1 MTIKKYR
8 DRSHSHDDDAVFT
21 CEALTD
27 EYAVVCPTDAFP
39 DGNQDLGG
47 KGTFSVGKS
56 EFRVEGVA
64 ARKAL
69 LLEK

>member
-1 MTIKKYR
+1 MMKYR
-8 DRSHSHDDDAVFT
+8 DRSHSHDDDTAFT

-27 EYAVVCPTDAFP
+27 EYAVFCPKDAFP
-39 DGNQDLGG
+39 EANRDLAR
-47 KGTFSVGKS
+47 KGTFFVGKS

-64 ARKAL
+64 PRRAL

>member
-1 MTIKKYR
+1 MNTQFFWPKG
-8 DRSHSHDDDAVFT
+8 ALP
-21 CEALTD
+21 EA
-27 EYAVVCPTDAFP
+27 
-39 DGNQDLGG
+39 NQDLSR
-47 KGTFSVGKS
+47 KGTFFVGKS